1 MIKFFIVLLIKSAF
15 LSYSNPKAEDIK
27 HALYQFFPNPSEL
40 DLPSVTGRIQTI
52 LSTNNRH
59 LLNIFSLDY
68 GHNVAETIFKAI
80 YAGMHHET
88 LIL

>member
-1 MIKFFIVLLIKSAF
+1 MIKSAF